1 MRAILYFVTLILLL
15 GCSGKSLKKHP
26 ATFSQVWDSSYHQY
40 RLYPSDNPDIE
51 EHMGWE
57 ERFIHD
63 LYSVPVLTPQA
74 FEVLPL
80 KTPWYKQLE
89 EYISSVTNE
98 GSEVIRIVNITGE
111 AFVSVHYIQ
120 GNDTIAATSP
130 KVGVI
135 KDTIPLYN
143 YCWII
148 RNNKDSLRYIYYD
161 DIRKQDSARIID
173 TTVYSRDAIMEQ
185 MDFLCTLDSNAI
197 RRRYPL
203 IRYRTPYHIYFEV
216 AATGRY
222 GGLSTEISYWKE
234 GKFVYV
240 HLPQVWNYSFCGEP
254 VKAEGKDGEIVQSLM
269 QHLCFVKQ
277 HGGFQDGFI
286 VVSP

>member
-1 MRAILYFVTLILLL
+1 MRVILYCITMILFVS
-15 GCSGKSLKKHP
+15 CSGKSLKKDP

-57 ERFIHD
+57 ERFRHD

-80 KTPWYKQLE
+80 KTSGYKRLE
-89 EYISSVTNE
+89 EHIYSITNE
-98 GSEVIRIVNITGE
+98 GSEVIRIVNTTHGP
-111 AFVSVHYIQ
+111 FVSVHYIQ
-120 GNDTIAATSP
+120 GNDTISSTSL
-130 KVGVI
+130 KIGVI
-135 KDTIPLYN
+135 KDTISLYN

-148 RNNKDSLRYIYYD
+148 RNDKDSLRYIYYD
-161 DIRKQDSARIID
+161 DIRKKDSARIID
-173 TTVYSRDAIMEQ
+173 TTVYSHDAIMEQ
-185 MDFLCTLDSNAI
+185 TDFLCTLDSNAI
-197 RRRYPL
+197 RRSYPL
-203 IRYRTPYHIYFEV
+203 IRYRTPYHIYFEA

-234 GKFVYV
+234 GRFVYV
-240 HLPQVWNYSFCGEP
+240 HLPQLWNYSFCGEE
-254 VKAEGKDGEIVQSLM
+254 VKAEGKDGEIVQSVM
-269 QHLCFVKQ
+269 EHLCFVRE